1 MKTTP
6 NYFKIGLFVMVAV
19 AILLCGLVMLSAGS
33 FARDTVMMETYID
46 ESVQGLSVG
55 SPVIQRGVQIGTIRQ
70 ITFVPREYA
79 DQLTPDNIV
88 KYNKYIMVIMEID
101 AVNFRDLPPGQ
112 DIETT
117 ISQSVDNGLRLK
129 LSPQGITGI
138 YYLEADYMDLK
149 RNPPMTIDW
158 SPKRLYIPSAQS
170 LLLSFAQSTDSILR
184 MLKEVRFNEIADSL
198 DRALNAFTGAIIDA
212 KVAQTQQQISNLIAT
227 AKRAIDDAQV
237 ARTRSELSELIAK
250 VKETNNL
257 LIEIIGSSETENEK
271 NIRETVTQLYTTLKR
286 VEQLVANQE
295 ASVDETM
302 ENLRQASENL
312 KETTENV
319 KNYPAQLLFGEP
331 PQRSEVTK

>member
-6 NYFKIGLFVMVAV
+6 NYFKIGLFVIVAV
-19 AILLCGLVMLSAGS
+19 AILLCGLVVLSAGA

-46 ESVQGLSVG
+46 ESVQGLSIG

-79 DQLTPDNIV
+79 EQLTRDDIV

-112 DIETT
+112 DIATT
-117 ISQSVDNGLRLK
+117 ISQSVANGLRLK

-138 YYLEADYMDLK
+138 YYLEADYMDPK
-149 RNPPMTIDW
+149 RNPPMPINWT
-158 SPKRLYIPSAQS
+158 PKRLYIPSAQS
-170 LLLSFAQSTDSILR
+170 LLLSFAQSADSILR
-184 MLKEVRFNEIADSL
+184 MLREIRFDEIADSL
-198 DRALNAFTGAIIDA
+198 DRTLNAVTGAITDA
-212 KVAQTQQQISNLIAT
+212 KIAQARQQISDFIAT
-227 AKRAIDDAQV
+227 TQKAIDDAQV
-237 ARTRSELSELIAK
+237 ARMRGELSELIAK
-250 VKETNNL
+250 IKETNDL
-257 LIEIIGSSETENEK
+257 IIEIIGSSETGNEK
-271 NIRETVTQLYTTLKR
+271 NIRETVTQLHTTLKR
-286 VEQLVANQE
+286 IEQLVANQE
-295 ASVDETM
+295 AGVDETI